1 VKALGPL
8 FSLFIWLCRS
18 IVSCQSELRL
28 RFSEKAI
35 NYFLFSINFL
45 SKRKRKEKKREK
57 KKKNPNKPTLNY
69 GWPVTHWSWGWS
81 HDTPRTPRGGQLP
94 MFLVF
99 FFFFII

>member
-57 KKKNPNKPTLNY
+57 KKKKTQTNQ
-69 GWPVTHWSWGWS
+69 
-81 HDTPRTPRGGQLP
+81 R
-94 MFLVF
+94 
-99 FFFFII
+99 